1 MSTAAF
7 ENRGWAVFDP
17 EPAVD
22 AWCAAACMRAD
33 AVMRDPRLARE
44 NLRHGR
50 TWFVGVDVMGCHPFG
65 KVPGGPKLGG
75 AGVDFAAAQMSDNW
89 SGDWGRGQLS
99 VAYPGYPRRDPQES
113 VANHRF
119 RALRDGAHLDGL
131 LPIGPARRRKFVE
144 PHGVILGIAL
154 DDSRAGRSPLVVWE
168 GSHLRLRAMMRAA
181 LRDVPEAQMSD
192 IDLTAIYAATRKACF
207 AECPRIELG
216 VEPGQVIVL
225 HRALLHGIAPWRS
238 PTPRPRRAVYF
249 RPELPTVTDWLA

>member
-22 AWCAAACMRAD
+22 AWCAAARMRAD
-33 AVMRDPRLARE
+33 AVMRDPRRARE

-50 TWFVGVDVMGCHPFG
+50 TWFVGVDVMGCDPFG
-65 KVPGGPKLGG
+65 TVPGGPKLGG

-144 PHGVILGIAL
+144 PHGVIVGIAL

-181 LRDVPEAQMSD
+181 LRDVPEPQMSD
-192 IDLTAIYAATRKACF
+192 IDLTEVYAATRKACF
-207 AECPRIELG
+207 AECPRVELG

-225 HRALLHGIAPWRS
+225 HRALLHGIAPWHS

-249 RPELPTVTDWLA
+249 RPELPTLTDWLA